1 MNMEGYLANHDNR
14 PIGNGR
20 SGAEIWEIE
29 EKYVLKHIRK
39 ENLPDAGAFPLYCNE
54 AYFYRFWGQQAGGA
68 PSFLPKVLEVQVT
81 DDEIFI
87 LMKRYQELSRAEA
100 DDRLLRKVMGT
111 LAMIHTQ
118 DIPAFLR
125 QEQRPPEYLAREQI
139 ESCLAGWRSVLAE
152 HPGAFDERIL
162 ADTAADINELIGW
175 HHEEPQVLTHGDFHW
190 ENLLRRENGDI
201 VVCDWQ
207 GVGAGDASGDISFFV
222 SRLGA
227 DGTGIEPRKAA
238 EIYCQERL
246 ALTGERIESGD
257 LVKHMEAANVIVS
270 FRFWHE
276 YLHGSSRERVGGI
289 YEKMR
294 TE

>member
-68 PSFLPKVLEVQVT
+68 PSFLPKVLEVQAT

-87 LMKRYQELSRAEA
+87 LMNRYQELSRAEA

-162 ADTAADINELIGW
+162 ADTAADINELIG
-175 HHEEPQVLTHGDFHW
+175 QVPLRFCNSSYTLS
-190 ENLLRRENGDI
+190 EYRLLRRAVLFI
-201 VVCDWQ
+201 SC
-207 GVGAGDASGDISFFV
+207 SGFTNIAFFM
-222 SRLGA
+222 
-227 DGTGIEPRKAA
+227 
-238 EIYCQERL
+238 
-246 ALTGERIESGD
+246 ESKTFI
-257 LVKHMEAANVIVS
+257 L
-270 FRFWHE
+270 
-276 YLHGSSRERVGGI
+276 
-289 YEKMR
+289 
-294 TE
+294 